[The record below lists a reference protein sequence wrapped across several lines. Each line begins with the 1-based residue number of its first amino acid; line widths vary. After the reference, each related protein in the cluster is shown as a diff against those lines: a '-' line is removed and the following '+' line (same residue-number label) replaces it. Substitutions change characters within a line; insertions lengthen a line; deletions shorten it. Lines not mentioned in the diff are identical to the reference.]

1 MDRVRKVDINNLPE
15 EQLKEIEAKLT
26 AKLREII
33 DDSVAKANRLLNIYG
48 MEAVMGFELR
58 KIDENINLDLDKTNT

>member
-58 KIDENINLDLDKTNT
+58 KIDENINLDLNKTNT